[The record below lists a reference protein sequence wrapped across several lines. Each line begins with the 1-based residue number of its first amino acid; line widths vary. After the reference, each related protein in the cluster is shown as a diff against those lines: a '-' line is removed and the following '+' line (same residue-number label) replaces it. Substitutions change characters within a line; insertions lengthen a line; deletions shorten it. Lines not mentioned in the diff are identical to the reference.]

1 MYTDIHALTD
11 AVLASVQD
19 ELVKE
24 ASASNVD
31 SLKTNIGK
39 QFRKV
44 AAQLRESEASD
55 ITYADLLAPSVKTA
69 SVLPPRELSDFGK
82 TALSRS
88 LREVAATLRHAG
100 LEKSAAKR
108 ENSARIL
115 RAAMGLT
122 TLTKDAR

>member
-19 ELVKE
+19 DVVKV
-24 ASASNVD
+24 ASSSNVD
-31 SLKTNIGK
+31 SLQTNIGK
-39 QFRKV
+39 QFQKI
-44 AAQLRESEASD
+44 AAQLRQPEASD
-55 ITYADLLAPSVKTA
+55 ITYADLIAPSAKTA
-69 SVLPPRELSDFGK
+69 SVLAPADVPNFGK

-88 LREVAATLRHAG
+88 LRDVAATLRHAG

-108 ENSARIL
+108 ENTARIL
-115 RAAMGLT
+115 RAALGLT